1 MTEMD
6 IELTSITEYFSVDI
20 PENDLVITAVYMEDE
35 NSMTAEW
42 DFEVIDGEPEDFTDE
57 LKDEVKE
64 KVLKK
69 V

>member
-1 MTEMD
+1 MD

-42 DFEVIDGEPEDFTDE
+42 DFEVIDGDPEDFTDE

>member
-42 DFEVIDGEPEDFTDE
+42 DFEVIDGDLEDFTDE